1 MAKTRYTAVGL
12 RKAVA
17 RYFAGISR
25 TAPVTE
31 PVPTG
36 ELDRKGRP
44 LFEERIVH
52 NDAGET
58 IQRTEFLVPPTVGG
72 LCQAL
77 GISRQTWATYAD
89 AKKHPEF
96 AETIRAALDRLVA
109 YLVEQTLV
117 RNGRDTKGPI
127 FILGQAYAEYGF
139 GALRHEIEL
148 GPRASEAMSMR
159 DKQRALQEIAESL
172 RADGGW
178 WGDGDEDAGADG

>member
-12 RKAVA
+12 RKAVE

-77 GISRQTWATYAD
+77 GISRQTWASYAD
-89 AKKHPEF
+89 DQKHPEF
-96 AETIRAALDRLVA
+96 AETVRAARDRLVA
-109 YLVEQTLV
+109 YLVEQTLL
-117 RNGRDTKGPI
+117 RDGRDTKGPM
-127 FILGQAYAEYGF
+127 FVLAQAYADYGF
-139 GALRHEIEL
+139 GERHEIEL

-159 DKQRALQEIAESL
+159 DKQAALQEIAESL

-178 WGDGDEDAGADG
+178 WGDGDADAGADG

>member
-12 RKAVA
+12 RKAVE

-77 GISRQTWATYAD
+77 GISRQTWASYAD
-89 AKKHPEF
+89 DQKHPEF
-96 AETIRAALDRLVA
+96 AETVRAARDRLVA
-109 YLVEQTLV
+109 YLVEQTLL
-117 RNGRDTKGPI
+117 RDGRDTKGPM
-127 FILGQAYAEYGF
+127 FVLAQAYADYGF
-139 GALRHEIEL
+139 GVRHEIEL

-159 DKQRALQEIAESL
+159 DKQAALQEIAESL